1 MSASI
6 EEIRGSWSE
15 EKKAFNRQFPWN
27 YYVSRQLSFYV
38 TWIFLR
44 LSINANQATGISLVA
59 GLMAAACFTSGNSS
73 AFVAGAL
80 LFNLFLVL
88 DGVDGN
94 IARVSGSSSA
104 AGKFYDIA
112 TGLVVETSFFFSIA
126 VGLLRAPEAL
136 PDWMPA
142 GGAATFAFATCTLL
156 LLRKLLELRFAL
168 IFEATQGAGHLEP
181 DDESRSHRASLARL
195 VYLNLLRFNG
205 VQLPWLLVATL
216 TETLGWYVLFYF
228 TLSSADFLRTIAR
241 CIAGVR
247 RTDRA
252 PR

>member
-1 MSASI
+1 MSI
-6 EEIRGSWSE
+6 EEIRGSWSD

-27 YYVSRQLSFYV
+27 YYVSRPLSFYV
-38 TWIFLR
+38 TWVFLR
-44 LSINANQATGISLVA
+44 LSITANQATWISLVA
-59 GLMAAACFTSGNSS
+59 GLMGAVCFMSGNTD

-94 IARVSGSSSA
+94 IARVTGSSSS

-126 VGLLRAPEAL
+126 IGLLRAPEAL

-142 GGAATFAFATCTLL
+142 GGAATCAFATCTLL
-156 LLRKLLELRFAL
+156 LLRKMLELRFAL
-168 IFEATQGAGHLEP
+168 IFEPAGGGARVEP
-181 DDESRSHRASLARL
+181 DDESSSNETSLARL

-216 TETLGWYVLFYF
+216 TGTLVWYVLFYF
-228 TLSSADFLRTIAR
+228 TLSSADFVRTIAR

-247 RTDRA
+247 LSGQASR
-252 PR
+252 